1 MKHMSPMSVL
11 ITFAIS
17 WKHSLI
23 FTNTVFLVNLDD
35 ASVCQLPS
43 YPGFDYAFNIQT
55 GPIIL
60 QYSEEQQKVFACGNA
75 RKITYGEH
83 ECYSLSSGSPKSWEI
98 LQKLTSLSGK
108 ITFKDIKSHYLNSFG
123 WLVFGRGEEKN
134 GVITNT
140 SLTKLF
146 AQNKWN
152 DVPTTIPYEL
162 GYYPKGFCSVQ
173 MNNTHVILLGGSFG
187 NTPTNSAWIL
197 DLTDYTWA
205 KAADMLYSDSNSHC
219 FLIDENEVLLSG
231 SRKSQIYNP
240 ASNTWR
246 DGGSYPLGSEYNK
259 IFLWQN
265 KLLSLRSNSDRI
277 FLMDLSKF
285 GFDSE
290 WGIVLNA
297 TLGADFNYYHIPH
310 NNPAFQR
317 DTAILVPRGLF
328 KC

>member
-1 MKHMSPMSVL
+1 M
-11 ITFAIS
+11 
-17 WKHSLI
+17 
-23 FTNTVFLVNLDD
+23 
-35 ASVCQLPS
+35 
-43 YPGFDYAFNIQT
+43 
-55 GPIIL
+55 
-60 QYSEEQQKVFACGNA
+60 
-75 RKITYGEH
+75 
-83 ECYSLSSGSPKSWEI
+83 
-98 LQKLTSLSGK
+98 
-108 ITFKDIKSHYLNSFG
+108 
-123 WLVFGRGEEKN
+123 
-134 GVITNT
+134 
-140 SLTKLF
+140 TKLF

-162 GYYPKGFCSVQ
+162 GYYPIGFCSVQ
-173 MNNTHVILLGGSFG
+173 MNNTHVILLG

-297 TLGADFNYYHIPH
+297 TLGADFNYYHYPH